1 MYPRSESRTLPTRPR
16 RTKGAATMR
25 AYRNRGL
32 SSSRLQV
39 KYCGDK
45 NICSSK
51 PANSLHYDK
60 PIQSHNNT
68 NNVKSTNLTARC
80 LYCFSLSSLMMANLT
95 AGARDIIRPG
105 FCLASSSGV
114 RP

>member
-1 MYPRSESRTLPTRPR
+1 
-16 RTKGAATMR
+16 MR
-25 AYRNRGL
+25 AYRNLGL

-51 PANSLHYDK
+51 QPPFHYDK

-68 NNVKSTNLTARC
+68 KVKSTDLTARC

-95 AGARDIIRPG
+95 KGDRDIIRPG